1 METDKYTIRRSRRAK
16 KTRIIVT
23 AEKVEVV
30 APLRVS
36 ERKIHDFVKSKQ
48 DWIETATEKV
58 LKNRQALKK
67 MAPEKYRDGASV
79 TFRGKSKKIQLKFTA
94 SKIVNVVFDQ
104 QIFTVE
110 LPADRSQENNH
121 QAIKLALMDWM
132 QNQALKDVKSMIDE
146 YAEKYN
152 LYPRRVRIK
161 TQKSRWGSCGI
172 HNDINLNWLLMLAP
186 PKVMEYVVIHELCH
200 IQERNHSA
208 NFWLLVEKHCPDY
221 REHRL
226 WLKQNGRS
234 VMQGL

>member
-1 METDKYTIRRSRRAK
+1 LAYKYTIRRSHRAK

-23 AEKVEVV
+23 AEKIEVV

-36 ERKIHDFVKSKQ
+36 ERKIHAFVTSKQ
-48 DWIETATEKV
+48 DWIETATDKV

-79 TFRGKSKKIQLKFTA
+79 PFRGEAKKIQLKFTA
-94 SKIVNVVFDQ
+94 SKTVNVVFDQ

-110 LPADRSQENNH
+110 LPTDRSSEDNH
-121 QAIKLALMDWM
+121 QAIRLALIDWM
-132 QNQALKDVKSMIDE
+132 QNQAVKDVKSMIDE

-208 NFWLLVEKHCPDY
+208 NFWQLVEKHCPKY

-226 WLKQNGRS
+226 WLKQNSRS